1 MLWRGIRK
9 QGSFMLAFLANIM
22 ARIDVCFSI
31 IVIHLF
37 LVPILSA
44 IGGAGCNSVPDGHI
58 PSAGKTHVPVVEMF
72 DCIRVQTLI

>member
-1 MLWRGIRK
+1 MWRGIRW
-9 QGSFMLAFLANIM
+9 QSIFVFAFFANIM
-22 ARIDVCFSI
+22 ARIDVGFSI
-31 IVIHLF
+31 VVINLF

-44 IGGAGCNSVPDGHI
+44 IGGASCTSVPVGHI

>member
-1 MLWRGIRK
+1 MLWPGIRR
-9 QGSFMLAFLANIM
+9 QSIFVLALLAHIM

-31 IVIHLF
+31 IAIHLF

-44 IGGAGCNSVPDGHI
+44 IGGASCTSVPDGHI

-72 DCIRVQTLI
+72 DCI